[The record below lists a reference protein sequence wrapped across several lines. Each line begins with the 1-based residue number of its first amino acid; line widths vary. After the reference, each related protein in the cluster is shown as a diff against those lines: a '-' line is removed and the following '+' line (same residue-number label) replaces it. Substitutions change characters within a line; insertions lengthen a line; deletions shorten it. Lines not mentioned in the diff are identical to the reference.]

1 MDRKRKLIKLLDM
14 KARGESIPFIILF
27 DDYIWEYD
35 NKLNDYLMRGK
46 DYFLFKDYFTND
58 FSLMNR
64 LNDEI
69 EILDNFQDDIL
80 YNKLYNQFKQFS
92 QTELIKLIALLKRK
106 DEEKNKEIK
115 ENKEKLNDIA
125 VYLNQRRFDNANI
138 LVEIGDEYYYDDD
151 FLENIM
157 EIINRKGE

>member
-106 DEEKNKEIK
+106 DEEKTKEIK